1 MSLHQCF
8 SLSPKASDSN
18 HVESDSVVDLREKLM
33 FSVSKGSLSVC
44 RKSLQKLTNSLS
56 PRNASTTP
64 IQTSVRCR
72 LQSNVMIITY
82 CIILSSILMLSNKS
96 VCSFL
101 NRSKILL
108 RDSKFA
114 LIKILQN
121 LSFSIFTLIK
131 SHVNFSRV
139 N

>member
-1 MSLHQCF
+1 MIYSQTY
-8 SLSPKASDSN
+8 D
-18 HVESDSVVDLREKLM
+18 EKLV
-33 FSVSKGSLSVC
+33 FSVSKKNFFVC
-44 RKSLQKLTNSLS
+44 HKSFPKLPNFLCPT
-56 PRNASTTP
+56 RNASPIP